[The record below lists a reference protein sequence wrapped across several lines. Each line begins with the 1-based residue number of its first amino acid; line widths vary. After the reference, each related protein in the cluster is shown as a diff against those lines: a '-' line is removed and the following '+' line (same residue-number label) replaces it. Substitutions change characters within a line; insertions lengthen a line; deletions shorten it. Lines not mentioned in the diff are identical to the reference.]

1 MVNSTL
7 PDEEFVLT
15 LMQIDEA
22 KSVAE
27 EVAEEANALNNLAG
41 SVLKLSEKVEHDHGF
56 LEREAN
62 QIDAQKIVKSF
73 YVSGLVHTHSL
84 YQAIIA
90 PNTAGGLLS
99 QAAVQR
105 ENYLAF
111 GAEIE
116 GIRTFLSEEAANK
129 VADVAGHLGRS
140 YALTHIEKASALKRF
155 FSFLRSLCTRV

>member
-1 MVNSTL
+1 MVNLTL

-27 EVAEEANALNNLAG
+27 EVAVEANALNNLAG

-73 YVSGLVHTHSL
+73 YVSGLVHTLAVSGNHRAEYRRRTPFASSCSE
-84 YQAIIA
+84 
-90 PNTAGGLLS
+90 GKLS
-99 QAAVQR
+99 CIWR
-105 ENYLAF
+105 
-111 GAEIE
+111 
-116 GIRTFLSEEAANK
+116 
-129 VADVAGHLGRS
+129 
-140 YALTHIEKASALKRF
+140 
-155 FSFLRSLCTRV
+155 

>member
-27 EVAEEANALNNLAG
+27 EVAGEANALNNLAG

-62 QIDAQKIVKSF
+62 RRAENCEVLLRFRTRPHTLAVSSNHRTEYRRRTSF
-73 YVSGLVHTHSL
+73 ASSCSEGK
-84 YQAIIA
+84 
-90 PNTAGGLLS
+90 LS
-99 QAAVQR
+99 YIWR
-105 ENYLAF
+105 
-111 GAEIE
+111 
-116 GIRTFLSEEAANK
+116 
-129 VADVAGHLGRS
+129 
-140 YALTHIEKASALKRF
+140 
-155 FSFLRSLCTRV
+155 

>member
-99 QAAVQR
+99 QAAFQR
-105 ENYLAF
+105 
-111 GAEIE
+111 
-116 GIRTFLSEEAANK
+116 
-129 VADVAGHLGRS
+129 
-140 YALTHIEKASALKRF
+140 
-155 FSFLRSLCTRV
+155 

>member
-27 EVAEEANALNNLAG
+27 EVAGEANALNNLAG

-62 QIDAQKIVKSF
+62 QIV
-73 YVSGLVHTHSL
+73 
-84 YQAIIA
+84 
-90 PNTAGGLLS
+90 
-99 QAAVQR
+99 
-105 ENYLAF
+105 
-111 GAEIE
+111 
-116 GIRTFLSEEAANK
+116 
-129 VADVAGHLGRS
+129 
-140 YALTHIEKASALKRF
+140 
-155 FSFLRSLCTRV
+155 